1 LLYDD
6 QQFTLTGFRMND
18 TTSKNSIFIGRGVT
32 FQGSIKAPNQARI
45 DGQIQGEL
53 EAQDVF
59 IGPTGS
65 VSGTTTANLV
75 DVHGQINQS
84 VVSRELLII
93 RSTGKVTGSLQY
105 GDIQIERGGQF
116 LGDMNLV

>member
-1 LLYDD
+1 MVKFKVNLKHKM
-6 QQFTLTGFRMND
+6 F
-18 TTSKNSIFIGRGVT
+18 
-32 FQGSIKAPNQARI
+32 
-45 DGQIQGEL
+45 
-53 EAQDVF
+53 F

-65 VSGTTTANLV
+65 VSGNTTANLV

>member
-1 LLYDD
+1 M
-6 QQFTLTGFRMND
+6 GFRMND

-65 VSGTTTANLV
+65 VSGNTTANLV

>member
-1 LLYDD
+1 
-6 QQFTLTGFRMND
+6 MND
-18 TTSKNSIFIGRGVT
+18 NTSKNSIFIGRGVT

-65 VSGTTTANLV
+65 VSGNTTANLV

-93 RSTGKVTGSLQY
+93 RSTGKVSGSLQY